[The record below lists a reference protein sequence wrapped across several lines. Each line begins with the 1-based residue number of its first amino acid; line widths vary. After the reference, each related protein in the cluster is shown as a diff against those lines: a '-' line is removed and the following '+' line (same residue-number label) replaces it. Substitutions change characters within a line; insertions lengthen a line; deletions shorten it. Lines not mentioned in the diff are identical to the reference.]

1 MPQILAQRLLRV
13 ERQRQAEV
21 GVERALVELVEQD
34 ACDSF
39 KRRIVEDHAREHAL
53 GDNLD
58 AGALRYQAL
67 QPHAQADRLADLL
80 AERRRHARRG
90 GAGGETTRLKQDE
103 APAPRPRFVEK
114 RERRARGLARA
125 GRSDENGVRTR
136 GERGA

>member
-1 MPQILAQRLLRV
+1 M
-13 ERQRQAEV
+13 
-21 GVERALVELVEQD
+21 ELVEQD
-34 ACDSF
+34 PCDAF
-39 KRRIVEDHAREHAL
+39 ERRIVEDHPGEHAL

-58 AGALRYQAL
+58 PGAPGDEAL

-80 AERRRHARRG
+80 AQGRRHAGSG
-90 GAGGETTRLKQDE
+90 GAGGETTRLKEDE

-125 GRSDENGVRTR
+125 GRSDEHGARTR